1 MTEQLSFIKFIK
13 IQSFYNEFAIDL
25 KKTYD
30 KLFSVL
36 VKNVHIRYLFNNIGG
51 FVIIVVNVFIAFY
64 GGILVLEGNISI
76 GKFTIINV
84 YFSMLVG
91 SVNYF
96 LNFGNLYQQSVV
108 ANNRLIELLDI
119 DIEKI
124 SDMKLSDINKISVR
138 NLSISFNK
146 KAKVFSNINEEFF
159 KGNIYI
165 IKGINGSGKSTFINC
180 LLGLYS
186 DITDGNIFYNDID
199 INKLDMHYIRKELLS
214 VTEQEPELLNIS
226 VTRNLLYDNPSINN
240 HMKRYGELFNISKFL
255 NNEQT
260 NSKLNLSGGEKQK
273 VSLIRSLLKNSPVFI
288 ADEPTSAMDKSSVD
302 MLKSELLNLKS
313 NRIIILITH
322 DESLFEISDKIID
335 FNNCEINL
343 DMHIQ

>member
-1 MTEQLSFIKFIK
+1 
-13 IQSFYNEFAIDL
+13 
-25 KKTYD
+25 
-30 KLFSVL
+30 
-36 VKNVHIRYLFNNIGG
+36 
-51 FVIIVVNVFIAFY
+51 
-64 GGILVLEGNISI
+64 
-76 GKFTIINV
+76 
-84 YFSMLVG
+84 MLVG

-199 INKLDMHYIRKELLS
+199 I
-214 VTEQEPELLNIS
+214 
-226 VTRNLLYDNPSINN
+226 
-240 HMKRYGELFNISKFL
+240 FF
-255 NNEQT
+255 
-260 NSKLNLSGGEKQK
+260 
-273 VSLIRSLLKNSPVFI
+273 
-288 ADEPTSAMDKSSVD
+288 
-302 MLKSELLNLKS
+302 
-313 NRIIILITH
+313 
-322 DESLFEISDKIID
+322 
-335 FNNCEINL
+335 
-343 DMHIQ
+343 